1 MPDNFYTN
9 ISHINSLVTDIYN
22 KENKRLA
29 DRKQSINDMMTSQKR
44 LISLNQ
50 SYTSKM
56 KKYGYIVSI
65 ISFALVSTVMT
76 IHFRALMPSILA
88 DLIIIISIAGAI
100 IWSYIIYTDIQNRDR
115 LEFDELAVDS
125 SSLINPA
132 NITQADTNAGNAGDV
147 SALAANASLSTG
159 CVGAACCDY
168 VDAATRPVGE
178 AATKSYFDTTI
189 QKCKI

>member
-9 ISHINSLVTDIYN
+9 ISHINSLVTEIYN
-22 KENKRLA
+22 KENQRLA
-29 DRKQSINDMMTSQKR
+29 DRKQNINDMMTSQKR

-65 ISFALVSTVMT
+65 IALALVSTVMT
-76 IHFRALMPSILA
+76 IHFRFLMPSILA

-115 LEFDELAVDS
+115 IDFDELAVDS

-159 CVGAACCDY
+159 CVGSACCDY
-168 VDAATRPVGE
+168 PDAASAVSNKTYYDS
-178 AATKSYFDTTI
+178 AI
-189 QKCKI
+189 QKCAYKS

>member
-76 IHFRALMPSILA
+76 IHFRFLMPSILA

-132 NITQADTNAGNAGDV
+132 NITQANTNAGNAGDV

-168 VDAATRPVGE
+168 VDE
-178 AATKSYFDTTI
+178 AARTTANQLTKSYFDTTM